1 MSRLINVSDAVYGEL
16 TLLKR
21 AKGVSYSDTITEL
34 LQSKNRVKK
43 THTWTEM
50 VDWMKKRDAKFK
62 GKTEKTD
69 IDLIAHGVS
78 RDDS

>member
-1 MSRLINVSDAVYGEL
+1 MSRLINVSDAVYEEL

-21 AKGVSYSDTITEL
+21 ARNASYSEAIVEL
-34 LQSKNRVKK
+34 LQDRSATKK
-43 THTWTEM
+43 THTWKEM

>member
-1 MSRLINVSDAVYGEL
+1 MSRLINVSDGVYEEL

-21 AKGVSYSDTITEL
+21 ARNASYSEAIVEL
-34 LQSKNRVKK
+34 LQDRSATKK
-43 THTWTEM
+43 THTWREM

>member
-1 MSRLINVSDAVYGEL
+1 MSRLINVSDAVYEEL

-21 AKGVSYSDTITEL
+21 AREASYSETIVYL
-34 LQSKNRVKK
+34 LESKSALKK
-43 THTWTEM
+43 RHTWREM
-50 VDWMKKRDAKFK
+50 VDWMKKRDATFK
-62 GKTEKTD
+62 GKKEKTD